1 MLKRPSRRDLL
12 LGGGAALSVGGL
24 GLGLGCRRGP
34 AIQVDRPRLTHG
46 VQAGDVDGDR
56 ALVWARVDRP
66 ARLRVEWDTSP
77 RFARARRVDGPD
89 VDPTGDLCGVIALTG
104 LPAGQSIFYRITAAS
119 GRTTSDPVVGRFA
132 SAPAAGSSWRV
143 AWSGDTCGQGFGIDP
158 AHGGLRTY
166 ASIRAAEPQAFL
178 HVGDLI
184 YADNPIPP
192 EIALVGGGLWRNQT
206 SEVLAR
212 VAESLDDFRARFA
225 YPFDDAQVRE
235 LAAEVAIIAQ
245 WDDHETHNNWWP
257 GQLLDDARYHERSS
271 SVLAARARQA
281 LFEWVPIG
289 RDQRGPGSPINR
301 VLHHGPDLDIIV
313 VDLRSFRTANDHA
326 GDVGAPMLGAAQAAW
341 LVDALAGSR
350 ATWKL
355 VACDQPLG
363 LILPDGDADPA
374 RQEGWALPGGPPR
387 GREQE
392 LAAVLAELDRRGVDD
407 VVWVTADVHYA
418 AAHHYDPARAQVERF
433 RPFWEFVAG
442 PLHAGTF
449 GPNALDP
456 TFGPEVKFQWAP
468 PPGTG
473 NLPPSAGLQ
482 TFGTVELDGR
492 TRALTV
498 RLHGREGEEKY
509 KVTLPP
515 SR

>member
-1 MLKRPSRRDLL
+1 MTRALDRRALL
-12 LGGGAALSVGGL
+12 RGAAASLVAGGV
-24 GLGLGCRRGP
+24 GCRRGP
-34 AIQVDRPRLTHG
+34 AVHLDRPRLTHG
-46 VQAGDVDGDR
+46 VQAGDVDGER

-66 ARLRVEWDTSP
+66 ARLRVEWDTTP
-77 RFARARRVDGPD
+77 RFARARRVDGPA
-89 VDPTGDLCGVIALTG
+89 VDPTGDHCGVVALAG
-104 LPAGQSIFYRITAAS
+104 LPAGQTIFYRVTAVD
-119 GRTTSDPVVGRFA
+119 GRTTSDPVVGRFS
-132 SAPAAGSSWRV
+132 SAPAAGDGWRL
-143 AWSGDTCGQGFGIDP
+143 AWSGDTCGQGYGIDP
-158 AHGGLRTY
+158 AHGGLMTY
-166 ASIRAAEPQAFL
+166 GSMRAAEPDVFL

-192 EIALVGGGLWRNQT
+192 EIPLAGGGVWRNQT

-225 YPFDDAQVRE
+225 YPFDDPQVRA
-235 LAAEVAIIAQ
+235 LAAEVAIVAQ

-257 GQLLDDARYHERSS
+257 GQRLDDDRYRERDA

-289 RDQRGPGSPINR
+289 RDARGPATPIHR
-301 VLHHGPDLDIIV
+301 VLHHGPHLDIVV
-313 VDLRSFRTANDHA
+313 VDLRSFRTANTAA
-326 GDVGAPMLGAAQAAW
+326 GDDGAPMLGTDQARW
-341 LVDALAGSR
+341 LVDALSRSR

-363 LILPDGDADPA
+363 LVIPDGDDDPA
-374 RQEGWALPGGPPR
+374 RQEGWALPGDAPR
-387 GREQE
+387 GRERE

-407 VVWVTADVHYA
+407 VVWLTADVHYA
-418 AAHHYDPARAQVERF
+418 AAHRYDPARARVERF

-449 GPNALDP
+449 GPNPLDP
-456 TFGPEVKFQWAP
+456 TFGPTVEFQWAP
-468 PPGTG
+468 DPGTG
-473 NLPPSAGLQ
+473 NLAPSQGLQ
-482 TFGTVELDGR
+482 TFGTVELDPR

-498 RLHGREGEEKY
+498 RLHGRDGAVRHA
-509 KVTLPP
+509 VTLPP

>member
-1 MLKRPSRRDLL
+1 MLRRPSRRDVLR
-12 LGGGAALSVGGL
+12 GTGAALAAGVV
-24 GLGLGCRRGP
+24 GCRRGP
-34 AIQVDRPRLTHG
+34 AIHVDRPRLTHG

-56 ALVWARVDRP
+56 AVVWARVDRP
-66 ARLRVEWDTSP
+66 ARLRVEWDTTP
-77 RFARARRVDGPD
+77 RFADPRRVDGPD
-89 VDPTGDLCGVIALTG
+89 VDPTGDHAGVIALAG
-104 LPAGQSIFYRITAAS
+104 LPPGQTIFYRLVAAS
-119 GRTTSDPVVGRFA
+119 GRATSEAVVGRFA
-132 SAPAAGSSWRV
+132 SAPVAGATWRL

-166 ASIRAAEPQAFL
+166 RAIREAEPHAFL

-184 YADNPIPP
+184 YGDNPIPP
-192 EIALVGGGLWRNQT
+192 EIPLGGGAVWRNQT

-225 YPFDDAQVRE
+225 YPFDDPQVRD

-257 GQLLDDARYHERSS
+257 GQILADDRYRERSA

-289 RDQRGPGSPINR
+289 RDQRGPATPINR
-301 VLHHGPDLDIIV
+301 VLHHGPHLDVVV
-313 VDLRSFRTANDHA
+313 VDLRSFRTATDRA
-326 GDVGAPMLGAAQAAW
+326 GDDGAPMLGRDQAAW
-341 LVDALAGSR
+341 LVEALAGSR
-350 ATWKL
+350 ATWKI

-363 LILPDGDADPA
+363 LIVPDGDDDPT
-374 RQEGWALPGGPPR
+374 RQEGWALPGAPVR

-392 LAAVLAELDRRGVDD
+392 LAWVLAELDRRGVDD
-407 VVWVTADVHYA
+407 VVWLTADVHYA
-418 AAHHYDPARAQVERF
+418 AAHHYDPARARGPRF

-449 GPNALDP
+449 GPNELDP
-456 TFGPEVKFQWAP
+456 TFGPEVRFQWAP

-482 TFGTVELDGR
+482 SFGTVTLDGR
-492 TRALTV
+492 TRELTV
-498 RLHGREGEEKY
+498 RLHGREGDVRHT
-509 KVTLPP
+509 VTLAP